1 MKKSIK
7 DIPLS
12 KISEQK
18 QTINYKPSDITIN
31 IGGNDVN
38 EENIKRL
45 REEIERSRE
54 EELRVLRQR
63 IGGGL
68 ANA

>member
-45 REEIERSRE
+45 RQEIERSRE